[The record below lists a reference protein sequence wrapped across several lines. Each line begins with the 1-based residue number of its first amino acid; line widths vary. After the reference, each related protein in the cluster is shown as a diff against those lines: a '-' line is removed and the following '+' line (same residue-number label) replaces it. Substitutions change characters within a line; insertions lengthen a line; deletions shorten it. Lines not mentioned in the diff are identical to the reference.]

1 MKTMPQFQTQV
12 RHPLTDHL
20 PELLSAGRLRDP
32 TIGILLLVLIRKNR
46 LKGSAMQV
54 ESNHVG
60 RGKSDWRQSREE
72 EWRNTTASRVTP
84 MGAEVP
90 EALWVATMTRIVS
103 AVPGKGIA
111 GQSKSARQVPVSG
124 WVNTS

>member
-1 MKTMPQFQTQV
+1 MKAMPQFQTQV

-46 LKGSAMQV
+46 LKGSAMQI
-54 ESNHVG
+54 ESHHVG

-72 EWRNTTASRVTP
+72 EF
-84 MGAEVP
+84 
-90 EALWVATMTRIVS
+90 IHH
-103 AVPGKGIA
+103 
-111 GQSKSARQVPVSG
+111 PVSCHPNG
-124 WVNTS
+124 SRGSRGLMGCDNDSH